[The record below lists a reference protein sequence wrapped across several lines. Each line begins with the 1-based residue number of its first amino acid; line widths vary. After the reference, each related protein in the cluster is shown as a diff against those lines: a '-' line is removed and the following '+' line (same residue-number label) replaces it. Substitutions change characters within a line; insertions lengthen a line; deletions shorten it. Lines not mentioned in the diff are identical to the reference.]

1 MNLFW
6 KRIFGGMTGTAKLER
21 KEADLLQEMERY
33 YQIEA
38 SAELAEYKDLMAKV
52 KTPEFMQNKK
62 MLQNRKYTDTEEFR
76 DMKKYEKLCKG
87 GAFKKYLEVLNSSEL
102 ACFLEF
108 KQTAQYKNLGDPEAV
123 KRSEQLQ
130 RMKSYEKSK
139 EYGLYTRFHDSYVE
153 KEYLKLKQQIED
165 EKFQERVAFW
175 SNPHRWETTPE
186 YKLDARF
193 YELSKNP
200 DIQFYLKADVAR
212 FERYKDLKL
221 TFEDNFQWNSLEAAR
236 WNAGFHYKSPQL
248 KSHHSFVNEK
258 QANNYGHNTSVID
271 GILTIQTRKENVKA
285 AAWDQKKGFVE
296 KDFEYTSDIIQSADY
311 FRQAE
316 GVFRAKIRCK
326 GKIHHA
332 FWLGADGKLPHINIF
347 HFNGKNI
354 TVGNANQ
361 QLFDQTKVTGICA
374 SSFYIYTLAWNQKE
388 LIWYVNDVE
397 VYRTS
402 ANMPN
407 EAMYLAFNSF
417 ISENQKGAQGQLEVD
432 WVRVYE
438 RK

>member
-6 KRIFGGMTGTAKLER
+6 KRIFGGMTSTAKLER

-258 QANNYGHNTSVID
+258 QANNYGHNTSVIN

>member
-21 KEADLLQEMERY
+21 KEAALLHEMERY

-123 KRSEQLQ
+123 KKSEQLQ

-165 EKFQERVAFW
+165 EKFQKRVVFW

-258 QANNYGHNTSVID
+258 QANNYGHNTSVIN

-417 ISENQKGAQGQLEVD
+417 IAENQKGAQGQLEVD

>member
-1 MNLFW
+1 
-6 KRIFGGMTGTAKLER
+6 
-21 KEADLLQEMERY
+21 
-33 YQIEA
+33 
-38 SAELAEYKDLMAKV
+38 
-52 KTPEFMQNKK
+52 
-62 MLQNRKYTDTEEFR
+62 
-76 DMKKYEKLCKG
+76 
-87 GAFKKYLEVLNSSEL
+87 
-102 ACFLEF
+102 
-108 KQTAQYKNLGDPEAV
+108 
-123 KRSEQLQ
+123 
-130 RMKSYEKSK
+130 MKSYEKSK

-258 QANNYGHNTSVID
+258 QANNYGHNTSVIN

>member
-236 WNAGFHYKSPQL
+236 WNVGFHYKTPQL

-258 QANNYGHNTSVID
+258 QANNYGHNTSVIN

-374 SSFYIYTLAWNQKE
+374 SSFYIYTLAWYQKE

>member
-21 KEADLLQEMERY
+21 KEAALLHEMERY

-123 KRSEQLQ
+123 KKSEQLQ

-165 EKFQERVAFW
+165 EKFQKRVVFW

-200 DIQFYLKADVAR
+200 DIQFYLKANVAR

-417 ISENQKGAQGQLEVD
+417 IAENQKGAQGQLEVD

>member
-87 GAFKKYLEVLNSSEL
+87 GAFKKYLEALNSSEL